1 MTFGEFMD
9 KLNELYVG
17 NERDYNNMNVMV
29 SVDGTFHPFY
39 DFVLYPGEIA
49 MSDRE
54 SYDSDR
60 VVFEHSFVD
69 GSGKEVARTTEGEHD
84 DKP

>member
-17 NERDYNNMNVMV
+17 NERDYRNMNVMV

-39 DFVLYPGEIA
+39 DFVLYPGEMA
-49 MSDRE
+49 LSDRE
-54 SYDSDR
+54 SYDLDP
-60 VVFEHSFVD
+60 VELAHSLVHR
-69 GSGKEVARTTEGEHD
+69 SGEKVSGTTEGVRD
-84 DKP
+84 DKL

>member
-17 NERDYNNMNVMV
+17 NERDYGNMNVMV

-49 MSDRE
+49 LSDRE
-54 SYDSDR
+54 
-60 VVFEHSFVD
+60 
-69 GSGKEVARTTEGEHD
+69 
-84 DKP
+84 